1 MSVLESLEPK
11 KVFAFFEELTKIP
24 HGTFNTKR
32 ISDYCVA
39 FARERDLEVV
49 QDAANNV
56 IIKKAG
62 TAGYEDSDP
71 VILQGHLDMVCEKTA
86 ESSHDFTKD
95 PLQLYV
101 EDGFVKAKD
110 TTLGGDDGIA
120 VAMIL
125 AILDSA
131 DIEHPPVEA
140 VFTTDEETGMG
151 GANAIDLSGL
161 KGKMLINL
169 DSEEEGILITGCAGG
184 IEYETT
190 IPVNREPKMG
200 TLIKIRIHGL
210 LGGHSGSEIH
220 KQRGNAHKMMG
231 RLLYQ
236 LKKQADIRLTEVYGG
251 SLANVISLECNSGIL
266 VRAED
271 KEKCLET
278 IREMEQVW
286 KDEFMGEEPGLCVD
300 CESVPDTEVSAFDK
314 DSSDRVIA
322 YLMLCANGMIE
333 YSRKLKGIVE
343 TSLNIGAVSC
353 EENAVKT
360 RFQIRSSVES
370 RKQQLKE
377 QLEQC
382 GEIAGGTNRILGE
395 YPAWQYKEDS
405 RLRPI
410 MVSTYKELFEKE
422 PVVSVIHAG
431 LECGLFLGKRPDL
444 DCVSCGPNVK
454 DVHSVS
460 ERLDIASVQRTW
472 QYLKEILKKCK

>member
-1 MSVLESLEPK
+1 MSVLENLEPK
-11 KVFAFFEELTKIP
+11 NVFAFFEELTKIP
-24 HGTFNTKR
+24 HGTFNTKQ
-32 ISDYCVA
+32 ISDYCVE
-39 FARERDLEVV
+39 FAKERNLDVI
-49 QDAANNV
+49 QDGANNV
-56 IIKKAG
+56 IIKKGG
-62 TAGYEDSDP
+62 TAGYEDSEP
-71 VILQGHLDMVCEKTA
+71 VIIQGHLDMVCEKTA
-86 ESSHDFTKD
+86 DSAHDFTKD

-101 EDGFVKAKD
+101 EDGFVKARE

-120 VAMIL
+120 VAMIMAL
-125 AILDSA
+125 LDSS
-131 DIEHPPVEA
+131 DIEHPPIEA
-140 VFTTDEETGMG
+140 VLTTDEETGMG

-161 KGKMLINL
+161 KGKMLINM

-190 IPVNREPKMG
+190 IPVNRESGKG
-200 TLIKIRIHGL
+200 TLIRIRVHGL

-231 RLLYQ
+231 RLLYR

-251 SLANVISLECNSGIL
+251 SLANVISLECSSGIL

-271 KEKCLET
+271 AEKCLNT
-278 IREMEQVW
+278 IREMEQIW
-286 KDEFMGEEPGLCVD
+286 KDEFMGEEPDLCVD
-300 CESVPDTEVSAFDK
+300 CEVVQETDISAFDK
-314 DSSDRVIA
+314 DSTCRVIT

-333 YSRKLKGIVE
+333 YSRKLSGIVE
-343 TSLNIGAVSC
+343 TSLNIGAVFC
-353 EENAVKT
+353 EEDAIRT
-360 RFQIRSSVES
+360 RFQIRSSVET

-382 GEIAGGTNRILGE
+382 GEIVGGTSRVLGE

-405 RLRPI
+405 KLRPI
-410 MVSTYKELFEKE
+410 MISTYKELFGKD

-460 ERLDIASVQRTW
+460 ERLDIASTQRTW